1 MKKIVDTWYGGTAIS
16 WLKPFSSL
24 FSFLSSIRRK
34 LYASGRKKVYR
45 SSVPLIV
52 VGNISVGGT
61 GKTPLIIYL
70 ARQLI
75 SAGYRPGIV
84 SRGYGSKAEA
94 YPFHV
99 KADSQVKD
107 SGDEALLIA
116 RNTNCPVVID
126 ADRSEAVKSLEQHYD
141 CNVILSDD
149 GMQHYAMARD
159 IEIAVVDG
167 RRGFGNGYLIPAGP
181 LREKPERL
189 DEVDFIICNGESQL
203 SFNKP
208 AYAMTLEPRHLCHL
222 QTGQIFAIADI
233 IREMTN
239 SRETIKKG
247 IESDVE
253 NGGSQ
258 VAKHKVHAIAGIG
271 NPERFFSSLCDCG
284 FDIISHVF
292 DDHHLYTLQ
301 DINFDDDYEVIMTE
315 KDAVKCMP
323 FARKTDWYLSVEAV
337 IDEAFIN
344 SMLTKLLTFSVE
356 L

>member
-1 MKKIVDTWYGGTAIS
+1 MKKIVDTWYGETTIA

-24 FSFLSSIRRK
+24 FSVISTFRRK

-70 ARQLI
+70 VRQLI
-75 SAGYRPGIV
+75 SAGYRPGVV
-84 SRGYGSKAEA
+84 SRGHGSKAPA

-99 KADSQVKD
+99 KADSPVRH
-107 SGDEALLIA
+107 SGDEALLIS
-116 RNTNCPVVID
+116 RNTSCPVVID
-126 ADRSEAVKSLEQHYD
+126 ANRSNAVKSLEQNYD

-149 GMQHYAMARD
+149 GLQHYAMARD

-189 DEVDFIICNGESQL
+189 DDVDLIICNGESQL
-203 SFNKP
+203 RFKTP
-208 AYAMTLEPRHLCHL
+208 AYGMTLEPKHLCHL
-222 QTGQIFAIADI
+222 QSGQLFAIADI
-233 IREMTN
+233 MQEMAN
-239 SRETIKKG
+239 SRDSIANDNKNKED
-247 IESDVE
+247 EE
-253 NGGSQ
+253 NR
-258 VAKHKVHAIAGIG
+258 VTKHKVHAIAGIG

-292 DDHHLYTLQ
+292 DDHHAYTLQ

-315 KDAVKCMP
+315 KDAVKCMA
-323 FARKTDWYLSVEAV
+323 FARKTDWYLRVDAV
-337 IDEAFIN
+337 IDDAFIN
-344 SMLTKLLTFSVE
+344 NLLSKLKTFNIE
-356 L
+356 T

>member
-1 MKKIVDTWYGGTAIS
+1 MKKIVDTWYGETAIS

-24 FSFLSSIRRK
+24 FSIISTTRRK

-45 SSVPLIV
+45 ASVPLIV
-52 VGNISVGGT
+52 IGNISVGGT

-70 ARQLI
+70 ARKLI
-75 SAGYRPGIV
+75 GAGYRPGIV
-84 SRGYGSKAEA
+84 SRGYGSKAPE

-99 KADSQVKD
+99 KADSPVNY

-116 RNTNCPVVID
+116 RNTDCPVVID
-126 ADRSEAVKSLEQHYD
+126 ADRSEAVRSLEQNYD

-149 GMQHYAMARD
+149 GLQHYAMARD

-189 DEVDFIICNGESQL
+189 DEVDLIICNGTSQL
-203 SFNKP
+203 SFNTP
-208 AYAMTLEPRHLCHL
+208 VYSMTLEPRHLCHL
-222 QTGQIFAIADI
+222 QSGQIFAIADI
-233 IREMTN
+233 VKEMAN
-239 SRETIKKG
+239 SRVASNIDNASTEPKA
-247 IESDVE
+247 
-253 NGGSQ
+253 
-258 VAKHKVHAIAGIG
+258 AKHKVHAIAGIG

-292 DDHHLYTLQ
+292 DDHHAYTLE

-315 KDAVKCMP
+315 KDAVKCMA
-323 FARKTDWYLSVEAV
+323 FARNTDWYLRVDAV

-344 SMLTKLLTFSVE
+344 SLLSKLHTFSIE
-356 L
+356 I